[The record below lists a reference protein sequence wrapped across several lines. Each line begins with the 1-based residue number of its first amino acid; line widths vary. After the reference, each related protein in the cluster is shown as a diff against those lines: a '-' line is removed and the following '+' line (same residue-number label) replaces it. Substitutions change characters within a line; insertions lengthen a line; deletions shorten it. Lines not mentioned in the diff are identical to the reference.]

1 MKSPLYLK
9 YILKSHQGFLIFSAI
24 FIALVQFLLIE
35 MFTGIDTKPFITSV
49 FELMPEKFR
58 ILIGEQFFSHLTVDG
73 AAAFGFN
80 HPMILAIFVIV
91 VISIVTKHLTGEIE
105 KGTMELILSLPIK
118 RTYFVF
124 RLWFIAAI
132 ITLGLIISA
141 ILGAYFG
148 VYFFGEISYEFI
160 YKISKIGLNL
170 WFLIVLIMSFSLMI
184 STFERE
190 ASKAVGKSAIVIIV
204 FYFLDFLS
212 TAWEPIAFTKIFN
225 MFSYYQPQKLMF
237 GDRDLIDNIPFLS
250 ILIIV
255 SLGISLWQFNRRDI
269 P

>member
-1 MKSPLYLK
+1 
-9 YILKSHQGFLIFSAI
+9 
-24 FIALVQFLLIE
+24 

-91 VISIVTKHLTGEIE
+91 VISITTKHLTGEIE
-105 KGTMELILSLPIK
+105 KGTMELMLSLPIK

-124 RLWFIAAI
+124 RLWFISAL
-132 ITLGLIISA
+132 ITLFLIA
-141 ILGAYFG
+141 FALLGAYLG
-148 VYFFGEISYEFI
+148 VYFFGEISQEFI
-160 YKISKIGLNL
+160 YKISTIGLNL
-170 WFLIVLIMSFSLMI
+170 WFLIVLIMSFSLLI

-190 ASKAVGKSAIVIIV
+190 ASKAVGKSSIVIII
-204 FYFLDFLS
+204 FYFFDFLS
-212 TAWEPIAFTKIFN
+212 TAWDPLAFTKTFNIFT
-225 MFSYYQPQKLMF
+225 YYQPQKLMF
-237 GDRDLIDNIPFLS
+237 GDRHLIDNLPVLS
-250 ILIIV
+250 ILIILC
-255 SLGISLWQFNRRDI
+255 LGISLWQFNRRDI